1 MQLTQCKLGYGG
13 TKEEMVRLIN
23 DSGILNTKIKDLD
36 GITFDQMIEAIH
48 KIQEE
53 MGITGTTAAE
63 AAETISGS
71 KASLVAAWNDLMMTV
86 AGADM
91 MDLDTAIAAF
101 QTSFS
106 AYMTNFLPSLM
117 TTLANSGTL
126 VEGIAGALT
135 NLPDDLLS
143 TILSAAL
150 QGGTGVVSGID
161 TVVNWLIDQITMSL
175 HGSAIDTTRVAA
187 FAGALG
193 TFVGHTVGNVVT
205 KLPTLV
211 SDLFQVGVTMAGEII
226 KGIWDGLFGN
236 GTDNE
241 LQKIE
246 EEFNNTLV
254 EAETQSTR
262 AQAILSVMQGLHDKY
277 GAAARETEE
286 WKKREEELETILG
299 GSKDTFDQY
308 GDNVE
313 GAITHLKNMAEELR
327 KLAIQQAMDERLK
340 AEYAELGNLELSRY
354 EAQAQQ
360 ENQQAFMNEIE
371 QKVQGMTQGYVDEL
385 MNLLAQDSVRN
396 KLGENNYVA
405 YLNAAQEAQDSIKG
419 SNGVV
424 DLARLLSS
432 GELSL
437 LVNSLKN
444 TYNLLGTPEEERIWT
459 RGGYTDDDYSPEVI
473 EGMLAQYQIAAD
485 KLEAANN
492 AYDEATDGIDKV
504 KERIAST
511 ERAVETIANELSGS
525 GKDVGA
531 AGDALAGALY
541 ALAGEIGA
549 IKIPQF
555 DKPAFSTRTGYF
567 DWASPTEAPKA
578 VGMDY
583 VPYDGFRAIL
593 HKGEAIITRQDN
605 ERRGGYDAGIVESAL
620 EAAIERSM
628 SRMNI
633 SMNGEK
639 VADLTTDRVNRNIS
653 GSDHSRKR
661 AMGG

>member
-53 MGITGTTAAE
+53 MGITGTTAEE

-106 AYMTNFLPSLM
+106 AYMTNFLPGLM

-126 VEGIAGALT
+126 VEGIAGALS

-150 QGGTGVVSGID
+150 EGGTGVVSGID
-161 TVVNWLIDQITMSL
+161 TVVNWLIDQITTSL

-205 KLPTLV
+205 KLPTLI
-211 SDLFQVGVTMAGEII
+211 SDLFQIGVTMAGEII

-236 GTDNE
+236 DADSE
-241 LQKIE
+241 LKKIE
-246 EEFNNTLV
+246 DEFNSTIID
-254 EAETQSTR
+254 AETQSAK
-262 AQAILSVMQGLHDKY
+262 AQSILSVMQGLHDKY

-299 GSKDTFDQY
+299 GSKDTFDEY

-327 KLAIQQAMDERLK
+327 KLAIQQALQDKLTEQYRLLGEAEVRKLTAEGQIEEAQGVMDQFEIQKRASATAYANQWL
-340 AEYAELGNLELSRY
+340 ALNPDASPAARREAELLSQGLMWNGAKGEVTDISQIPLNDFVASLNSFAAAIEESAGE
-354 EAQAQQ
+354 EAVW
-360 ENQQAFMNEIE
+360 
-371 QKVQGMTQGYVDEL
+371 K
-385 MNLLAQDSVRN
+385 
-396 KLGENNYVA
+396 K
-405 YLNAAQEAQDSIKG
+405 
-419 SNGVV
+419 
-424 DLARLLSS
+424 DL
-432 GELSL
+432 
-437 LVNSLKN
+437 
-444 TYNLLGTPEEERIWT
+444 
-459 RGGYTDDDYSPEVI
+459 TDDILSPEVLEGLGKEFTKQQEIINAANGEI
-473 EGMLAQYQIAAD
+473 EEANADIETFTGEINTTMRAVNRAGMDISALGDSADIAA
-485 KLEAANN
+485 
-492 AYDEATDGIDKV
+492 
-504 KERIAST
+504 
-511 ERAVETIANELSGS
+511 
-525 GKDVGA
+525 GK
-531 AGDALAGALY
+531 LAG
-541 ALAGEIGA
+541 

-605 ERRGGYDAGIVESAL
+605 ERRGGYDPGFMESAL

>member
-53 MGITGTTAAE
+53 MGITGTTAEE

-106 AYMTNFLPSLM
+106 AYMSNFLPGLM
-117 TTLANSGTL
+117 TSLANSGTL
-126 VEGIAGALT
+126 VEGIAGALS

-150 QGGTGVVSGID
+150 EGGTGVVSGID

-211 SDLFQVGVTMAGEII
+211 SDLFQVGVTMASEII

-246 EEFNNTLV
+246 EEFNSTLV
-254 EAETQSTR
+254 EAETQSAR

-299 GSKDTFDQY
+299 GSKDTFDEY
-308 GDNVE
+308 GENVE

-360 ENQQAFMNEIE
+360 EDQQAFMNIIE

-385 MNLLAQDSVRN
+385 MDLLAQDSVRN

-405 YLNAAQEAQDSIKG
+405 YLNAAEEAQDTIKG
-419 SNGVV
+419 SNGIV

-432 GELSL
+432 GEFSNLT
-437 LVNSLKN
+437 NALKN
-444 TYNLLGTPEEERIWT
+444 TYNLLNTPEEERIWT
-459 RGGYTDDDYSPEVI
+459 RGGYTDADYSPEVI
-473 EGMLAQYQIAAD
+473 EGMLDQYQIAAD
-485 KLEAANN
+485 KLETANK

-511 ERAVETIANELSGS
+511 ERAVETIANELNGT
-525 GKDVGA
+525 GTDVGA

-541 ALAGEIGA
+541 ALAGKVGA

-555 DKPAFSTRTGYF
+555 EKPAFNTRYGEWTTV
-567 DWASPTEAPKA
+567 TEAPKA

-605 ERRGGYDAGIVESAL
+605 ERRGGYDPGIMESAL